1 MEKHVKIGKLDR
13 KVAIYQKQVTKTSTG
28 ATTVVEVLF
37 KECFSQAE
45 DKSGKEEE
53 EGKIYLLAIRDYTI
67 RYDATIAQQ
76 GEQMFVKDFD
86 GDYHIASVEHIGRRN
101 YLRLKA
107 IKRE

>member
-1 MEKHVKIGKLDR
+1 MKKNVKIGRLDR
-13 KVAIYQKQVTKTSTG
+13 KVAIYQKQQTKTSTG
-28 ATTVVEVLF
+28 ATTVVEVLY
-37 KECFSQAE
+37 KNCFSQAE

-67 RYDATIAQQ
+67 RYDETIAQQ
-76 GEQMFVKDFD
+76 GEEMLVKDYD
-86 GDYHIASVEHIGRRN
+86 GDFHIASIEHIGRRN